1 MTISASGT
9 VFRILN
15 RMVGSVSLS
24 RSERIKKRC
33 CLVPGALLLL
43 FSLALVYQ
51 TAGAEETKPQ
61 PITSEQIKQSN
72 PEVYKK
78 IQQDEKYR
86 EPVNPDKPY
95 GDDGGFWA
103 QPTFKPDQ
111 PQDWWERSSFE
122 YSPQYPFLLKR
133 ATAQLSY
140 LSLRGSS
147 DGSIAGG
154 LLAFYLRKGRVSNS
168 ISYSIDQ
175 KYVINET
182 GYTSLDRDMQT
193 FEETF
198 RYELSRHL
206 FLEAG
211 MFWRR
216 ISTVNIRDR
225 YLPFVGI
232 GTYNILDSIGIK
244 NNKDLL
250 GIELGLSGV
259 FDTYYPWVSAITHN
273 SSDSYK
279 AVYLKV
285 DYAHIFNKLLTYRQN
300 LLFKNGI
307 DKTPVYQ
314 ESPNWQSATIQYYNL
329 RYDWRW
335 SNSFEYNFNRFIGA
349 YISYDV
355 IYDSNPWPT
364 KANKDTLLLT
374 SFRLSYW

>member
-1 MTISASGT
+1 MIISACDADFQPPTTKLRNVSPSIPERLKNGFCWFSG
-9 VFRILN
+9 
-15 RMVGSVSLS
+15 
-24 RSERIKKRC
+24 
-33 CLVPGALLLL
+33 LLLVL
-43 FSLALVYQ
+43 FLLVLVSP
-51 TAGAEETKPQ
+51 TAGAEEAKLP
-61 PITSEQIKQSN
+61 PITSEQIKQDY

-78 IQQDEKYR
+78 IQQEEKYR

-122 YSPQYPFLLKR
+122 YSPQYPFLLKHI
-133 ATAQLSY
+133 TAQLSY

-147 DGSIAGG
+147 DGSIASG
-154 LLAFYLRKGRVSNS
+154 LLAFHLRKGRTSNS

-206 FLEAG
+206 FLETG

-225 YLPFVGI
+225 YLPFIGI

-244 NNKDLL
+244 NKKDLL
-250 GIELGLSGV
+250 GIELGFAEV

-273 SSDSYK
+273 NSDSYK

-285 DYAHIFNKLLTYRQN
+285 DYTHIFNNSLTYRQN

-314 ESPNWQSATIQYYNL
+314 ESADWQSATIQYYNL

-364 KANKDTLLLT
+364 KANKDTLFLT
-374 SFRLSYW
+374 SLRLSYW

>member
-1 MTISASGT
+1 MTISASGA

-61 PITSEQIKQSN
+61 PVTSEQIKQNN
-72 PEVYKK
+72 PEVHKK

-95 GDDGGFWA
+95 GEYGGFWSLS
-103 QPTFKPDQ
+103 TLKPDQ
-111 PQDWWERSSFE
+111 AQDWWERSSFE

-133 ATAQLSY
+133 ITAQLSY
-140 LSLRGSS
+140 LNMRGSS
-147 DGSIAGG
+147 DGSIASGS
-154 LLAFYLRKGRVSNS
+154 LAFYLRKGRLSNTL
-168 ISYSIDQ
+168 SYSIDQ

-182 GYTSLDRDMQT
+182 GYVSLDRDMQT
-193 FEETF
+193 FEETVK
-198 RYELSRHL
+198 YELNRHL
-206 FLEAG
+206 FVDAG

-216 ISTVNIRDR
+216 ISTINIRDR
-225 YLPFVGI
+225 FLPFIGI
-232 GTYNILDSIGIK
+232 GTYNILDGITNSK
-244 NNKDLL
+244 KDLL
-250 GIELGLSGV
+250 AVEMGTMKV
-259 FDTYYPWVSAITHN
+259 FDTYYPWVSDITHN
-273 SSDSYK
+273 QSESYH
-279 AVYLKV
+279 AVFLKV
-285 DYAHIFNKLLTYRQN
+285 DYTHIFNNSFTYRQN
-300 LLFKNGI
+300 LLFKNAI
-307 DKTPVYQ
+307 EKTPVYR
-314 ESPNWQSATIQYYNL
+314 ESPTWQSATIQHYNL

-335 SNSFEYNFNRFIGA
+335 SNSLEYNYTRFIGA

-364 KANKDTLLLT
+364 KANQDTLLMT
-374 SFRLSYW
+374 SVRLSYW